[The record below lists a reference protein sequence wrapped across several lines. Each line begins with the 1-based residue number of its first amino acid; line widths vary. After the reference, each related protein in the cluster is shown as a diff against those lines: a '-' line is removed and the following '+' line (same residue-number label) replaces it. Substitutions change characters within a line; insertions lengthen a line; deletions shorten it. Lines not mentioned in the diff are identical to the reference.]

1 MRKPSPDGVASP
13 DLIRELGY
21 VPSKERLRK
30 GPVAIFEC
38 VEPIPCDVCVW
49 ACPLKAVSM
58 GEITEKPVI
67 DFNKCIGC
75 GICVGRCPGQAIFV
89 VDLSKDPP
97 QVTVPY
103 EMGGAP
109 AKGEEIELLNRVGEP
124 VGRGRIVKFYKD
136 NLTYVV
142 TVEVPSPELVMEV
155 RAVRPMGGGGS
166 A

>member
-1 MRKPSPDGVASP
+1 LPEPSPDGVASSK
-13 DLIRELGY
+13 LIKELGY
-21 VPSKERLRK
+21 VPGEERLRK

-58 GEITEKPVI
+58 AEITEKPVV
-67 DFNKCIGC
+67 DFNRCIGC

-89 VDLSKDPP
+89 IDLSKEPP
-97 QVTVPY
+97 LVTVPY
-103 EMGGAP
+103 EMGKALS
-109 AKGEEIELLNRVGEP
+109 KGEEVELLNRAGESVGK
-124 VGRGRIVKFYKD
+124 GRVVKFFRD

-142 TVEVPSPELVMEV
+142 TVEVPSPDLVMDV
-155 RAVRPMGGGGS
+155 RAIRPLRGGED